1 MAARA
6 CFDMLTAEETP
17 MSFETEI
24 FQAHAAG
31 KLDIDLVAHFLPGGR
46 IRSIE
51 GPMWDYKTGFCR
63 PNAVLH
69 ADAVLV
75 CDLIHDIAALY
86 NAFGGYLLI
95 AFRDDQEASFRKILN
110 KDDLDKTI
118 DRYLKAYIPTASFR
132 TKFKIDESEVNV
144 VLLHIAKRAGGSPLG
159 YKRNSAKLEDGG
171 YVFKADDI
179 PFRFGSGSQT
189 INQRHDLLT
198 FAFGERKH
206 EIGEVPTLLNEIDN
220 NLPPRDPNLIE
231 FIGRRNYLVT
241 LWAWL
246 ADSRNPVKILTALGG
261 TGKTAI
267 AYEFCEQVV
276 KSRSDVFAKVIWLT
290 AKSQTYAA
298 ILHKYV
304 STTRTD
310 FTDVGS
316 FLDAF
321 LREIGCLDEEFED
334 FESVEEKLDFAKEL
348 IRNVPILLVIDDL
361 DTLDREKQTE
371 LYSRIAQL
379 FDQAMSSQ
387 RPSRV
392 LFTSRLEPNAGP
404 NRVVSIEGFGIEES
418 LEYVR
423 SLIDHLKGGNSWGP
437 QAVEWINAIHKT
449 SKGSPIFMASIL
461 RLLTFGE
468 DLETVLKHW
477 SEKDGDEVRRFA
489 FKREIDSLGYSQ
501 WRVLYVLQLVS
512 STSFEELIEVTGD
525 DRHSLQA
532 SLSAINQFHLFATE
546 GNPATGAQLSV
557 PEPVRLM
564 VKITEENLSP
574 EDAEELR
581 KKCARVVNRAGDGQS
596 ESSKRIRGIKFLWY
610 RKRFIEAKT
619 EAERAVRD
627 FPRSSEASYI
637 LGRTYLYQTPPDF
650 EAADN
655 QFKEANL
662 KRSNEPGLLEYWSLA
677 KLRRGDIA
685 GLLRITS
692 SILVPHLSGVALL
705 YRLVGHYRA
714 ALTKEAEGDYGG
726 AFRSYEI
733 LMLETVNAIRQGRT
747 EPVTVYVNR
756 LASAVSDYFID
767 MAYRTFRRDSI
778 DRVLDLTVR
787 LTADGFPPMNF
798 LEKIASDSLRMTKN
812 NGGKQPQIV
821 RRRSEQLS
829 TIGRSLSK
837 AYGGGHP
844 LPQHYFRAV
853 REIQQIS

>member
-1 MAARA
+1 
-6 CFDMLTAEETP
+6 

-24 FQAHAAG
+24 FHAHAAG
-31 KLDIDLVAHFLPGGR
+31 KLDIDLVNLFLPDGK

-51 GPMWDYKTGFCR
+51 GPMWDYKTGFC
-63 PNAVLH
+63 NAKAVLH
-69 ADAVLV
+69 EEAVLV
-75 CDLIHDIAALY
+75 CDLIHDIASLY
-86 NAFGGYLLI
+86 NAFGGYLVI
-95 AFRDDQEASFRKILN
+95 AFRDEQAASFRKILN
-110 KDDLDKTI
+110 KDDLDKAV
-118 DRYLKAYIPTASFR
+118 DRYLKAYIPTSSFQ
-132 TKFKIDESEVNV
+132 TKYTVDDERVNV
-144 VLLHIAKRAGGSPLG
+144 VLLHVGKRIGGGPIG
-159 YKRNSAKLEDGG
+159 YKRNSAKADKGS
-171 YVFKADDI
+171 YVFQADDI

-231 FIGRRNYLVT
+231 FIGRRSYLVA

-246 ADSRNPVKILTALGG
+246 ADTRNPVKILTALGG

-267 AYEFCEQVV
+267 AYEFSEQVV
-276 KSRSDVFAKVIWLT
+276 KSRSDVFTKVIWLT

-310 FTDVGS
+310 FTDVDS

-321 LREIGCLDEEFED
+321 LREIGCLEEEFED
-334 FESVEEKLDFAKEL
+334 FESLDEKLDFAKDM
-348 IRNVPILLVIDDL
+348 IREIPILLVIDDL

-379 FDQAMSSQ
+379 FDQSMASQ

-404 NRVVSIEGFGIEES
+404 NRIVSIEGFGVEES

-423 SLIDHLKGGNSWGP
+423 SLVDHLKGGSSWGP
-437 QAVEWINAIHKT
+437 QAIEWISAIHRA

-468 DLETVLKHW
+468 NLETVLKHW

-501 WRVLYVLQLVS
+501 WRVLYVLQLLS

-525 DRHSLQA
+525 DRHSLQG
-532 SLSAINQFHLFATE
+532 SLSTINQFHLFATE

-581 KKCARVVNRAGDGQS
+581 KKCARVVNRSGDGQS
-596 ESSKRIRGIKFLWY
+596 ESSKRIRGIKLLWY
-610 RKRFIEAKT
+610 RKRFPEATT

-627 FPRSSEASYI
+627 FPRSGEASYI
-637 LGRTYLYQTPPDF
+637 LGRTYLYQSPPDF
-650 EAADN
+650 DAADS

-662 KRSNEPGLLEYWSLA
+662 KRCKESSMLEYWALA
-677 KLRRGDIA
+677 KLKRGDIA
-685 GLLRITS
+685 GLLRITN
-692 SILVPHLSGVALL
+692 SILVPNLSGVALL
-705 YRLVGHYRA
+705 YRLAGHYRNA
-714 ALTKEAEGDYGG
+714 RAKEEAVDFGG
-726 AFRSYEI
+726 AFRSYEM
-733 LMLETVNAIRQGRT
+733 LMIEAVNALQQGRT
-747 EPVTVYVNR
+747 EPVTAYVNR
-756 LASAVSDYFID
+756 LASAVPDYFID
-767 MAYRTFRRDSI
+767 MAYRTFRRESI
-778 DRVLDLTVR
+778 DRVLSLTER
-787 LTADGFPPMNF
+787 LVADGFPPMNF
-798 LEKIASDSLRMTKN
+798 LDKIAIDSVRVTKSSSA
-812 NGGKQPQIV
+812 GKSQVI
-821 RRRSEQLS
+821 RKRAESLS
-829 TIGRSLSK
+829 AIGRSLSK
-837 AYGGGHP
+837 TYGGAHHF
-844 LPQHYFRAV
+844 PQQYFRAAK
-853 REIQQIS
+853 EIQQIS